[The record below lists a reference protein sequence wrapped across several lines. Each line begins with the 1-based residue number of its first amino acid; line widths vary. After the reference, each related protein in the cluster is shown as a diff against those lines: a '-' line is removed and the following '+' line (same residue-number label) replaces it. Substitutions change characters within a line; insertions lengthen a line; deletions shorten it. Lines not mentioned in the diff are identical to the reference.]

1 MSDIVREAIKTLA
14 DGKELNEQLVIDSFD
29 EILSGSV
36 DPVLIS
42 GFLVAL
48 RIKGET
54 PSDIFAA
61 ASVMRKHS
69 KKVAAPDDVVDTCGT
84 GGLPF
89 KSLNTSTAAALVIA
103 GAGGRVAKHGN
114 RSVPPKTGSAD
125 VLEALGVNLEINER
139 QFQNCLKNAGV
150 SFMFA
155 RSHHSAMRHVAP
167 IRQELG
173 LRTIF
178 NLLGPLTNPANAK
191 NQIIGVF
198 SQDWLI
204 PLAEVLQRLGTRKSW
219 IVHGDDGLDE
229 ITVTS
234 ATKIVEVTPQEIR
247 EFSIS
252 PTNFDMPLSQLD
264 ELKGGNPQENADAIK
279 EMLNGK
285 LSAFRNIVA
294 LNAGAGLYLSGNASS
309 HTDGVKSALKS
320 IDSGSALN
328 ALNALKEQ
336 SNKDA

>member
-1 MSDIVREAIKTLA
+1 MSDIVRDSIKTLA
-14 DGKELNEQLVIDSFD
+14 AGNSLNEQAVIDSFD
-29 EILSGSV
+29 EILSGNV

-69 KKVAAPDDVVDTCGT
+69 KKVTAPDDVVDTCGT

-89 KSLNTSTAAALVIA
+89 KSLNTSTASALVIA

-125 VLEALGVNLEINER
+125 VLEALGVNLEITAQ
-139 QFQNCLKNAGV
+139 QFQNCLQQAGV
-150 SFMFA
+150 GFMFA

-167 IRQELG
+167 IRQMLG

-178 NLLGPLTNPANAK
+178 NLLGPLTNPADAK
-191 NQIIGVF
+191 FQIIGVF
-198 SQDWLI
+198 SRDWLN

-219 IVHGDDGLDE
+219 IVHGHDGLDE

-234 ATKIVEVTPQEIR
+234 PTQIVEVTPRNIR

-252 PTNFDMPLSQLD
+252 PTDFEMPLSKLED
-264 ELKGGNPQENADAIK
+264 LKGGSPKENAAAIV

-285 LSAFRNIVA
+285 QSAFRNIVA
-294 LNAGAGLYLSGNASS
+294 LNAGAGLYLSGNTKNHAE
-309 HTDGVKSALKS
+309 GVKLALKS

-328 ALNALKEQ
+328 ALHALKEY

>member
-14 DGKELNEQLVIDSFD
+14 DGEELNEQLVIDSFD

-125 VLEALGVNLEINER
+125 VLEALGVNLEINEQ

-150 SFMFA
+150 GFMFA

-198 SQDWLI
+198 SRDWLI
-204 PLAEVLQRLGTRKSW
+204 PFAEVLQRLGTRKSW

-264 ELKGGNPQENADAIK
+264 ELKGGSPQENADAIK
-279 EMLNGK
+279 ELLNGK
-285 LSAFRNIVA
+285 VSAFRNIVA
-294 LNAGAGLYLSGNASS
+294 LNAGAGLYLSGNANN
-309 HTDGVKSALKS
+309 HADGVKSALKS
-320 IDSGSALN
+320 IDNGSALN